1 MYTTTQ
7 DSFLPQKDVRI
18 FPQLGIICQVL
29 FVLGM
34 GQGGQSYQ
42 SKVELNQSN
51 YSSSFSLFT
60 KSPSILWATQNEITL
75 SLPLNSL
82 LFSLWGLGVRGER
95 EKGKEEKWKK
105 KENYF
110 HTCTHSTHNLQKQGK
125 LWLNDINTTQHNKR
139 TTICDV
145 DIIQCDGI
153 IKYDNLITW

>member
-82 LFSLWGLGVRGER
+82 LFWEGEGGGGER
-95 EKGKEEKWKK
+95 ERERGKGEK
-105 KENYF
+105 
-110 HTCTHSTHNLQKQGK
+110 
-125 LWLNDINTTQHNKR
+125 
-139 TTICDV
+139 
-145 DIIQCDGI
+145 
-153 IKYDNLITW
+153 